1 VYRSSPSTV
10 YIKDQLTA
18 MGQLMLTL
26 NGKEE
31 KLLEDAT
38 PPLEGAIEEAIEEAT
53 PEEEPI
59 SFSRQDLIR
68 ALLLITT
75 DDQGLLKEAQKC
87 AAKGEKLREELK
99 YRPGQAKGLG
109 EEDYREA
116 VQDEGSIKGAAEALG
131 VTRTT
136 VREQCVRYD
145 IHVPSLGGV
154 PE

>member
-1 VYRSSPSTV
+1 
-10 YIKDQLTA
+10 

-31 KLLEDAT
+31 ELLEDAT

-53 PEEEPI
+53 PDEESI
-59 SFSRQDLIR
+59 RFSRQDLIR
-68 ALLLITT
+68 ALLLITS
-75 DDQGLLKEAQKC
+75 DDQGLLKEAQKF
-87 AAKGEKLREELK
+87 AAKGEKLRAELR
-99 YRPGQAKGLG
+99 YRPGQAKGLS

-116 VQDEGSIKGAAEALG
+116 VQDQGSIKGAAEELG

-154 PE
+154 PK

>member
-1 VYRSSPSTV
+1 
-10 YIKDQLTA
+10 

-38 PPLEGAIEEAIEEAT
+38 PDDG
-53 PEEEPI
+53 
-59 SFSRQDLIR
+59 FSRQDFIR
-68 ALLLITT
+68 ALLLMASDYPT
-75 DDQGLLKEAQKC
+75 LFEKAQKR

-116 VQDEGSIKGAAEALG
+116 VQDQGSIKGAAEELG

-154 PE
+154 PK

>member
-1 VYRSSPSTV
+1 
-10 YIKDQLTA
+10 
-18 MGQLMLTL
+18 MLTL
-26 NGKEE
+26 NDKEE
-31 KLLEDAT
+31 ELLEDAT
-38 PPLEGAIEEAIEEAT
+38 PPLEEAIEETIEKAK
-53 PEEEPI
+53 PEEKPI

-68 ALLLITT
+68 ALLLIIS
-75 DDQGLLKEAQKC
+75 DDQGLLEEAQKR

-99 YRPGQAKGLG
+99 YRPGQAKGLS

-116 VQDEGSIKGAAEALG
+116 VKNEGSIKGAAEALG